1 MFLTAT
7 GILHQELNLS
17 LQIVGGR
24 RRREPEYLNQEN
36 LATDASVVLELDLTE
51 NPEAQ
56 FSFFKVKLIK

>member
-7 GILHQELNLS
+7 GILHQE
-17 LQIVGGR
+17 
-24 RRREPEYLNQEN
+24 LNQEN

-56 FSFFKVKLIK
+56 FSLFKVKLIK